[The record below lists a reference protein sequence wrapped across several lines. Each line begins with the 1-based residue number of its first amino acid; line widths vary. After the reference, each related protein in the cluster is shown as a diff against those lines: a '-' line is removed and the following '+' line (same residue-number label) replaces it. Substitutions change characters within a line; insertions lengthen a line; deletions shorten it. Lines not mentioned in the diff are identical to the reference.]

1 MELVK
6 PQDVKVTMKHSELAS
21 FEFQEAIQKIAVAN
35 LDNKTAC
42 KVRRTVKEVQN
53 AISIMG
59 EGYKKEIMETYAKR
73 DAEGKVVPSPDGNPN
88 SFAFDESKEAEFIK
102 AQEEYG
108 KKEVVLKAVPFVVDD
123 FKDIR
128 LSGKNLNALG
138 NLFIDTEAGT

>member
-6 PQDVKVTMKHSELAS
+6 PQVEVKMKHSELAA

-42 KVRRTVKEVQN
+42 KVRRVIKEVQT
-53 AISIMG
+53 AINSMG

-88 SFAFDESKEAEFIK
+88 SFAFDESKEAEFVK
-102 AQEEYG
+102 AQEDYG
-108 KKEVVLKAVPFVVDD
+108 KKEVVLKATPFVVDD

-128 LSGKNLNALG
+128 LSAKNLNALG
-138 NLFIDTEAGT
+138 NLFVDDQVAV